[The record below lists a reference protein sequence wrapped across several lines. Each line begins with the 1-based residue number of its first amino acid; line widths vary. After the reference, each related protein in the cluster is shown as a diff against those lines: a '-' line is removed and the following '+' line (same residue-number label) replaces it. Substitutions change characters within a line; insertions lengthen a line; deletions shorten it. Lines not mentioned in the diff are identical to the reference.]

1 MAKQKNFYDT
11 YDALFQKPK
20 WSFFP
25 VTRTDTVK
33 QLPNPNKKVVKP
45 QTKKKK
51 KQKKNKKIIWIGIA
65 VAIGFIVYI
74 DLAEKDDYW
83 DYSASSED
91 VYPLKE
97 AGLTTTGPVDLEKPL
112 KVTIEENKLL
122 FNQGYQIEII
132 GDADIE
138 TSGGKNFLILPST
151 EEYPDTKYLGNISF
165 YEKRDYYTSA
175 GMYLSGNLVN
185 SLSDYLDTSKEF
197 IKAYP
202 IDKIADVQTGYI
214 LKRNQG
220 YTDISKYY
228 LFKDGTGFE
237 LEFSFDQSEKVKDPK
252 DYSSFV
258 KTYAKEVAFI
268 EKSFKFESTDEE
280 SR

>member
-1 MAKQKNFYDT
+1 MIHMMRFSKAKMVV
-11 YDALFQKPK
+11 
-20 WSFFP
+20 FP
-25 VTRTDTVK
+25 VTRTDTAK
-33 QLPNPNKKVVKP
+33 QLLTPIKSGKTTDEK
-45 QTKKKK
+45 
-51 KQKKNKKIIWIGIA
+51 KKNKKEQKIIWIGIA

-112 KVTIEENKLL
+112 KVTIEQNKLL

-165 YEKRDYYTSA
+165 MKKETIIHRQVCTFLA
-175 GMYLSGNLVN
+175 ILSTVFL
-185 SLSDYLDTSKEF
+185 
-197 IKAYP
+197 I
-202 IDKIADVQTGYI
+202 I
-214 LKRNQG
+214 
-220 YTDISKYY
+220 
-228 LFKDGTGFE
+228 
-237 LEFSFDQSEKVKDPK
+237 
-252 DYSSFV
+252 
-258 KTYAKEVAFI
+258 
-268 EKSFKFESTDEE
+268 
-280 SR
+280 

>member
-25 VTRTDTVK
+25 VTRTDTAK
-33 QLPNPNKKVVKP
+33 QLSNPNKKVAKP
-45 QTKKKK
+45 QAKKKK
-51 KQKKNKKIIWIGIA
+51 KQKNSKKIVLIGIA
-65 VAIGFIVYI
+65 VAIGFLVYT
-74 DLAEKDDYW
+74 DFAEKDDRW
-83 DYSASSED
+83 DYSVTAED

-122 FNQGYQIEII
+122 FNQGYQMEII

-138 TSGGKNFLILPST
+138 TSGEKNFLILPST
-151 EEYPDTKYLGNISF
+151 EEYPEIKYLGNISF
-165 YEKRDYYTSA
+165 YEKRAYYTSA

-185 SLSDYLDTSKEF
+185 SISRYLDTSKEF

-202 IDKIADVQTGYI
+202 IDKIDDIQTGYI

-228 LFKDGTGFE
+228 LFKDGSGFE
-237 LEFSFDQSEKVKDPK
+237 LEVSVDQLEKAKDPI

-268 EKSFKFESTDEE
+268 EKSFKFESTEPKL
-280 SR
+280 